1 MKVLITGATGLI
13 GSELVKLL
21 LQNDVNVHYLSTSKK
36 KIVNKHNYRGFY
48 WNIEKG
54 NIDINCLT
62 DVDTIIHL
70 AGATI
75 AKRWTKCYKQEI
87 IESRLLTSSIL
98 FRALKT
104 NQNQVK
110 HIISASGTAIYPSN
124 DKVVF
129 DENSTE
135 IDNSFLGNL
144 VFKWEESIDKFKS
157 LGLKVCKLRTGIVLS
172 KNGGALM
179 KMVGPIKMG
188 VGSPFGTGKQIQSWI
203 HIQDIAAL
211 YYFAVMN
218 NLEGIYNAVAPNPV
232 SNETLT
238 KTIATVLRKPLFMP
252 NIPKFAMELILGE
265 MHELL
270 FENKNLS
277 ALKIIE
283 KGFEFKF
290 TKIEKALED
299 VLL

>member
-36 KIVNKHNYRGFY
+36 KIVNKHNYKGFY

-75 AKRWTKCYKQEI
+75 AKRWTKSYKQEI

-135 IDNSFLGNL
+135 IDDSFLGNL

-172 KNGGALM
+172 RNGGALM

-211 YYFAVMN
+211 YYFAVKN
-218 NLEGIYNAVAPNPV
+218 NIEGIYNAVAPNPV

-290 TKIEKALED
+290 TKIEKALDD

>member
-238 KTIATVLRKPLFMP
+238 KTIATVLRKPFFMP